1 MMWFVAGLMF
11 GALFGAM
18 IMAIIQIAART
29 DVELEEGRQDIL
41 LALRRQR
48 QREWVEQHKTRPRAA
63 AQGRGDGQAD
73 TE

>member
-1 MMWFVAGLMF
+1 MTFVAGLLF

-18 IMAIIQIAART
+18 IMAIVQAGARA
-29 DVELEEGRQDIL
+29 DAELDETRNDIL

-48 QREWVEQHKTRPRAA
+48 QREWVEQHKTRPEA
-63 AQGRGDGQAD
+63 AQGRGEGQAG